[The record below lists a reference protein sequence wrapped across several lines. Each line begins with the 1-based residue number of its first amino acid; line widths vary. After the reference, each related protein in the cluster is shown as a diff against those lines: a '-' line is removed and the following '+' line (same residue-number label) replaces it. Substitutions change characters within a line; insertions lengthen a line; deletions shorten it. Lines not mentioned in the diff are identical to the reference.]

1 VSANNLFVEGSMT
14 ARLVSAYGKLAA
26 NNYLQVILTPILR
39 RVYHLSEALEV
50 RHRSSAFGRGLA
62 RRLIVL
68 LLFIVAAARSQSGR
82 GGDNPQ
88 QHQESDDSRAHHS

>member
-1 VSANNLFVEGSMT
+1 MT

-50 RHRSSAFGRGLA
+50 RHCSSAFGCGLA
-62 RRLIVL
+62 RRLNIIL
-68 LLFIVAAARSQSGR
+68 AIYLFY
-82 GGDNPQ
+82 
-88 QHQESDDSRAHHS
+88 

>member
-1 VSANNLFVEGSMT
+1 MT

-62 RRLIVL
+62 RRLI
-68 LLFIVAAARSQSGR
+68 F
-82 GGDNPQ
+82 
-88 QHQESDDSRAHHS
+88 